1 MRVLPQDE
9 RPLNGLTIVDF
20 SQFLSG
26 PLCSLKLADLGARV
40 IKVERPGVGDLC
52 RNLYLSDTDID
63 GDNSLFHAINRN
75 KESVTAD
82 LRNPEDRAFLTQL
95 LKSADVMIQN
105 FRPGV
110 IERQG
115 FGYDAVKEINP
126 GIVYGS
132 ISGYGEE
139 GPWKD
144 LPGQDLLAQARSG
157 LLWLTGSAGDPPV
170 PMGLA
175 VADMLAGNA
184 LAQAILAVLVGRGI
198 HGRGAKVETSLL
210 EAMIDFQFEV
220 LTTHLN
226 DGQRVPKRSDVNGA
240 HAYLGA
246 PYGVYETAD
255 GYLALAMTP
264 SLQILCDLLGV
275 QGLEGYYE
283 APADLLTHRDA
294 IKSTL
299 AARVKT
305 ATTAE
310 WLAVLQPADI
320 WCSEVLDWPGLRGS
334 EAYEIMDFEQV
345 IARTPTVRLNALRAP
360 VRVNGATLKNAT
372 AAPSLGQ
379 HTDAIKSELSRNSL
393 TAGPALNPSRI
404 RAENGGLNVSP
415 DQTLLGR
422 KT

>member
-1 MRVLPQDE
+1 MKVLAQED
-9 RPLNGLTIVDF
+9 RPLNGLTVVDF

-26 PLCSLKLADLGARV
+26 PLCGLKLADLGARV

-52 RNLYLSDTDID
+52 RDLYISDTEID

-75 KESVTAD
+75 KESITAD
-82 LRNPEDRAFLTQL
+82 LRNPEDRAWLQTL
-95 LKSADVMIQN
+95 LKTADVMIQN

-110 IERQG
+110 IERHG
-115 FGYDAVKEINP
+115 FGYEAVQKINP
-126 GIVYGS
+126 TIIYGS

-157 LLWLTGSAGDPPV
+157 LLWLSGSENDPPV

-184 LAQAILAVLVGRGI
+184 LAQGILAALVGRGI
-198 HGRGAKVETSLL
+198 HGRGAKIETSLL

-226 DGQRVPKRSDVNGA
+226 DGQRLPKRSGFNGA

-264 SLQILCDLLGV
+264 SLNGLCDLLGV
-275 QGLEGYYE
+275 QGLEEFYE
-283 APADLLTHRDA
+283 DSKKLLTHRDL
-294 IKSTL
+294 IKRHL
-299 AARVKT
+299 AERIKT
-305 ATTAE
+305 GTTE
-310 WLAVLQPADI
+310 QWLAILQPADV
-320 WCSEVLDWPGLRGS
+320 WCSEVLDWHTLRES
-334 EAYEIMDFEQV
+334 EAYKLLDFEQE
-345 IARTPTVRLNALRAP
+345 IGRNSDSRLNALRSP
-360 VRVNGATLKNAT
+360 IRINGATLKSDK
-372 AAPSLGQ
+372 AAPLLGQ
-379 HTDAIKSELSRNSL
+379 DNEK
-393 TAGPALNPSRI
+393 I
-404 RAENGGLNVSP
+404 R
-415 DQTLLGR
+415 T
-422 KT
+422 